1 MILWGLVGLDSAM
14 VVGGV
19 LTLLLKVGP
28 DEKATLKESKE
39 GFMSIEL

>member
-1 MILWGLVGLDSAM
+1 MGLGGVGLCY
-14 VVGGV
+14 GCWGV